1 MSTDPYLFPTGSIR
15 EAEKKLFDA
24 NDMERMIDAE
34 DVNQSFKVFNDLSYA
49 DELLDMENPEQYKE
63 VLAHDLGQIK
73 NFLKTI
79 SPDPQVME
87 IVLATYDFHNFK
99 VLFKAKLAGK
109 EEAEHTSPLGT
120 VTQEKLTEKI
130 LKGNTKIIL
139 VDALE
144 SLAKEAIKDLEK
156 TENPAVIDSYFD
168 KKYFAYISKKACS
181 LHSEILVS
189 LVKAQIDI
197 ANIKIMVRSKL
208 IDRPLEEVKKDLI
221 PEGNITDHSLI
232 ASYTKELAGIIKAVQ
247 LTFTEP
253 QINTDLEKF
262 LETSE
267 LWQLEK
273 ALENYLIRFIKESK
287 MGNQGPEVMVAYFL
301 AKKNAIRNIRLI
313 MTGKI
318 NNISGK
324 ELKERVKELY

>member
-1 MSTDPYLFPTGSIR
+1 MSQDPYLFPTGSIR

-49 DELLDMENPEQYKE
+49 DELLDMESPSQYKE

-73 NFLKTI
+73 DFLKSA
-79 SPDPQVME
+79 SPDPLVMD
-87 IVLATYDFHNFK
+87 IILASYDFHNFK

-120 VTQEKLTEKI
+120 VDQEKLTEKI
-130 LKGNTKIIL
+130 LKNNTKIIL
-139 VDALE
+139 SDDLE
-144 SLAKEAIKDLEK
+144 SLSKEAIKDLEK

-168 KKYFAYISKKACS
+168 KKYFAYITKKACR
-181 LHSEILVS
+181 LGSEALVS
-189 LVKAQIDI
+189 LIKSQIDI
-197 ANIKIMVRSKL
+197 ANIKIIIRSKL

-221 PEGNITDHSLI
+221 TDGNISDYSLV

-247 LTFTEP
+247 LNFTEP
-253 QINTDLEKF
+253 QITADLNKF
-262 LETSE
+262 LEKQE

-273 ALENYLIRFIKESK
+273 ALEDYLIRFIKESK
-287 MGNQGPEVMVAYFL
+287 MGNQGPQVMVAYFL

-318 NNISGK
+318 NNISSK